1 VRSSLRR
8 RILCV
13 AGASTVTSAALLA
26 LACNQVAG
34 LDDFRAVDCDE
45 TPCRDGGFPDVVPAE
60 AAVDARPD
68 TIAPDAEPIADAGV
82 FEHRTWAHWKMPNP
96 DAGTV
101 PELPNPM
108 KYDAGIDPATS
119 EPVVTDF
126 VSGLQWQGK
135 VRLSAVTTIAEAL
148 NECAKPGGWRVPTR
162 IELVTLIDFTR
173 KSPALHS
180 VFSAA
185 PNVPRGAA
193 NQSQFWSASRVF
205 GQQTYWSV
213 DLDTGAVQAKNGNTV
228 RCVRGGPA
236 K

>member
-1 VRSSLRR
+1 VRSRLRR
-8 RILCV
+8 RIFWGV
-13 AGASTVTSAALLA
+13 VASTTTSGALFA

-34 LDDFRAVDCDE
+34 LDEFREVDCFE
-45 TPCRDGGFPDVVPAE
+45 APCVDAGRPDVVPVE
-60 AAVDARPD
+60 AAVDARLD
-68 TIAPDAEPIADAGV
+68 VVIPDADPIADAGV

-96 DAGTV
+96 DAGGA
-101 PELPNPM
+101 PPLPNQM
-108 KYDAGIDPATS
+108 QYDAGIDPKTN
-119 EPVVTDF
+119 EPVVTDY

-135 VRLSAVTTIAEAL
+135 VRSSPVTTIAEAL
-148 NECAKPGGWRVPTR
+148 NECAKPGLWRVPTR

-173 KSPALHS
+173 KQPAMHA
-180 VFSAA
+180 VFSAG
-185 PNVPRGAA
+185 PNVPSGAA

-213 DLDTGAVQAKNGNTV
+213 NTDTGEVKAANGNTV